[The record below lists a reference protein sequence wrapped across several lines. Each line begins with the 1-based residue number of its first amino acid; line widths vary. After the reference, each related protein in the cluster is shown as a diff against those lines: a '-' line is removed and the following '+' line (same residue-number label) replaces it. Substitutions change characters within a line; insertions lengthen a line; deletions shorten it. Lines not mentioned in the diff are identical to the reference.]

1 MTHRLFPLLL
11 AAAAATT
18 ATAQTLNVTQG
29 SVTYSYRQ
37 DAVGTMTYTDGN
49 SLTIGGRNYALS
61 QVDRMTVDPAGSVTD
76 HTVSIVYGGATAAV
90 TVAGNLAAA
99 LTVDVSGADVTIH
112 NTDTTQAVTYTL
124 SGTSADGQLLL
135 YGEKKAT
142 LVLNGLDLTN
152 TDGPAINNQCGK
164 SLYVLCPAGTVST
177 LTDGTAYADTY
188 HNGTAIDQKGA
199 LFSEG
204 QIYFQGDGTL
214 NVNGNAKNAI
224 ASDDYIVIDEG
235 AGITVNAV
243 AARTGSNGVKAND
256 GMFIYGGTLNI
267 DVAADG
273 AKGIKCDS
281 LMTMTAGTL
290 SVRTTGASI
299 IETDAATGLRD
310 TSSCAGIKV
319 AGLLTLSGGNITL
332 NSTGEGGKG
341 INADSDIVM
350 TGGTLN
356 AICTGEKDLSNP
368 KAVKSDTYIYVSG
381 GSFTAQSTNGRA
393 TDCATT
399 DRYPTVVGT
408 PATLTRTKK
417 KVEIVF

>member
-1 MTHRLFPLLL
+1 
-11 AAAAATT
+11 
-18 ATAQTLNVTQG
+18 
-29 SVTYSYRQ
+29 
-37 DAVGTMTYTDGN
+37 
-49 SLTIGGRNYALS
+49 
-61 QVDRMTVDPAGSVTD
+61 
-76 HTVSIVYGGATAAV
+76 
-90 TVAGNLAAA
+90 VAGNLAAA
-99 LTVDVSGADVTIH
+99 LTVDVSGADITIH

-281 LMTMTAGTL
+281 LMTVSAGTL
-290 SVRTTGASI
+290 R
-299 IETDAATGLRD
+299 L
-310 TSSCAGIKV
+310 K
-319 AGLLTLSGGNITL
+319 
-332 NSTGEGGKG
+332 STGEGGKG
-341 INADSDIVM
+341 LNAASDLTI
-350 TGGTLN
+350 TGGSIEVVT
-356 AICTGEKDLSNP
+356 TGEKGLSTP
-368 KAVKSDTYIYVSG
+368 KGIKVDG
-381 GSFTAQSTNGRA
+381 
-393 TDCATT
+393 
-399 DRYPTVVGT
+399 
-408 PATLTRTKK
+408 TLTMSAGYLYSYSAVATPLEAMDLQLSTSYITYERKPRR
-417 KVEIVF
+417 VIIQY